1 MIRVAIVD
9 DEPPARRKL
18 HRLLANEPDF
28 SIVGEA
34 TSGAEAVCLLNRLQ
48 PDLVFLDIGLPD
60 CTGFEVVETV
70 EQRDRLQI
78 IFVTAFDEFAL
89 KAFEHHA
96 LDYVLKPVEPS
107 RFTAALERAR
117 RMIESGRSGEVA
129 SRLEELVRSLRADA
143 AYAARLLIQE
153 DGRSLFLDVRRI
165 DWLEAARNYVCV
177 HAGVETYIVRATL
190 ETMAGKLD
198 PAKFRRINRSKIVN
212 LNSIAELRS
221 WFHGDQ
227 KIVLKSGAELTW
239 SRRYRPDSLEELE
252 KA

>member
-1 MIRVAIVD
+1 MIRVVIVD

-18 HRLLANEPDF
+18 RRLLANEPDF

-34 TSGAEAVCLLNRLQ
+34 ASGVEAVRLLNSLQ

-60 CTGFEVVETV
+60 CSGFEVIEAVER
-70 EQRDRLQI
+70 RDGLHV
-78 IFVTAFDEFAL
+78 IFATALDEFAL

-96 LDYVLKPVEPS
+96 LDYLLKPVEPS
-107 RFTAALERAR
+107 RFAHALQRAR
-117 RMIESGRSGEVA
+117 RMIESGKSGEVA

-143 AYAARLLIQE
+143 VYATRLLIQE
-153 DGRSLFLDVRRI
+153 DGRSLFLDVQRI

-177 HAGVETYIVRATL
+177 HAGVDTYIIRATL
-190 ETMAGKLD
+190 ESMADKLD
-198 PAKFRRINRSKIVN
+198 PIKFRRINRSEIVN
-212 LNSIAELRS
+212 LNSIAELRP

-227 KIVLKSGAELTW
+227 KIVLKSGTELTW
-239 SRRYRPDSLEELE
+239 SRRFRPASLEELE